1 MVFNPKSRT
10 NKWKKD
16 DSTPTAQPSS
26 SQTQPPPTA
35 KPATPP
41 PRPATPPAA
50 PPPAPIISTPTPTR
64 RQVNESPLSSTPNGS
79 MSKRAR
85 KRQEALDRAAI
96 AECSRREI
104 SIKVLK
110 GTGPSAEA
118 VEASENVCHSPKTPQ
133 SAANRRSP
141 SPTKP
146 KPGPGTPRSAKKPK
160 RRHEKLD
167 LYDPA
172 IAAAERI
179 FFLKNICQED
189 EPSTPAKGAHETAK
203 DSPMSPAFD
212 SPMSPGPVADQ
223 HSCSPS
229 TSQRADKHMSKK
241 SRRH

>member
-1 MVFNPKSRT
+1 MVFQPKSRT
-10 NKWKKD
+10 NKWRKD
-16 DSTPTAQPSS
+16 GSTPAAEPSP

-41 PRPATPPAA
+41 PRPATPPPA
-50 PPPAPIISTPTPTR
+50 PPSAPIISTPTPTR

-79 MSKRAR
+79 MSKKAR
-85 KRQEALDRAAI
+85 KRQEALDRALI

-104 SIKVLK
+104 SIKLLK

-118 VEASENVCHSPKTPQ
+118 VEASESVCHSPKTPQ
-133 SAANRRSP
+133 PAADQRSP

-146 KPGPGTPRSAKKPK
+146 KPGASQPSSARKPK
-160 RRHEKLD
+160 RRREKLD

-172 IAAAERI
+172 IAAAERKN
-179 FFLKNICQED
+179 FLEKICQD
-189 EPSTPAKGAHETAK
+189 EEPLTPAKDAWKPAI
-203 DSPMSPAFD
+203 DSPKPPPWD
-212 SPMSPGPVADQ
+212 SPQSPGYVVEQ
-223 HSCSPS
+223 QSCSPL

>member
-1 MVFNPKSRT
+1 MVFHPKSRM

-16 DSTPTAQPSS
+16 DSTPAAEPSS

-41 PRPATPPAA
+41 PRPAI
-50 PPPAPIISTPTPTR
+50 PPPAPPSTPIISTPTPTR

-96 AECSRREI
+96 AECSRSEI

-110 GTGPSAEA
+110 GTGPSAET

-133 SAANRRSP
+133 PAADRRSP

-146 KPGPGTPRSAKKPK
+146 KPGPSTPRPAKKPK

-167 LYDPA
+167 LYDPV
-172 IAAAERI
+172 IAAAERKN
-179 FFLKNICQED
+179 FLKNICQED

-203 DSPMSPAFD
+203 DSPMSP
-212 SPMSPGPVADQ
+212 GPIADQ